1 MHAYIHNNYTFNIQ
15 SDIVWM
21 DTSFKMPLLLL
32 LHLPRINNTT
42 SCNIHSILYT
52 PFVVSY
58 FHVNVFNMS
67 QEIKGEL
74 LCSQVVFSVT
84 NTC

>member
-1 MHAYIHNNYTFNIQ
+1 MWICMLTYIHLIYMYQ

-32 LHLPRINNTT
+32 LHLLCINNTT
-42 SCNIHSILYT
+42 SHSILYT
-52 PFVVSY
+52 PFVVTSMSM
-58 FHVNVFNMS
+58 FFNML

-74 LCSQVVFSVT
+74 LCSQVVISVT